1 MWLTKAHTSQEAPT
15 STSGSSSLIFYL
27 RTFFIP
33 FKVISFDKKC
43 SFIFTS
49 LIKSVLKYFLIK
61 LLKYA
66 VVCNIIKKR
75 ISIYYINNSVYII
88 TNLYKGGINMNKNL
102 KSILFL
108 FLLVISSSTFTST
121 LTTKRMRAN
130 SIRINAL
137 EINKMEALKEEPP
150 EEMTIVLDDRALN
163 FDFDKSVVKP
173 QYNEMLTNLK
183 DFIEKNDYEVTIVG
197 HTDYIA
203 SNAYNMGLSKR
214 RAEAVKAKL
223 IELGL
228 DPSRI
233 VGIVPRGEEEPIADN
248 ATTEGR
254 AKNRR
259 VEFKLVKRGS
269 KGEVNSEE
277 SRVIDVKKEEVKT
290 EN

>member
-1 MWLTKAHTSQEAPT
+1 M
-15 STSGSSSLIFYL
+15 
-27 RTFFIP
+27 
-33 FKVISFDKKC
+33 KK
-43 SFIFTS
+43 
-49 LIKSVLKYFLIK
+49 LSVLK
-61 LLKYA
+61 
-66 VVCNIIKKR
+66 
-75 ISIYYINNSVYII
+75 
-88 TNLYKGGINMNKNL
+88 
-102 KSILFL
+102 ILGML
-108 FLLVISSSTFTST
+108 FLLILSSTSFTST
-121 LTTKRMRAN
+121 FTTKRMRAN

-137 EINKMEALKEEPP
+137 EINKMEALPEEPP

-163 FDFDKSVVKP
+163 FDFDKSFVKP
-173 QYNEMLTNLK
+173 QYDKMLTNLK
-183 DFIEKNDYEVTIVG
+183 EFIEKNDYEVTIVG

-203 SNAYNMGLSKR
+203 SNEYNMGLSKR

-233 VGIVPRGEEEPIADN
+233 VETVARGEEEPVADN
-248 ATTEGR
+248 STTEGR

-269 KGEVNSEE
+269 KREVNSEE

>member
-1 MWLTKAHTSQEAPT
+1 
-15 STSGSSSLIFYL
+15 
-27 RTFFIP
+27 
-33 FKVISFDKKC
+33 
-43 SFIFTS
+43 
-49 LIKSVLKYFLIK
+49 
-61 LLKYA
+61 
-66 VVCNIIKKR
+66 
-75 ISIYYINNSVYII
+75 
-88 TNLYKGGINMNKNL
+88 MNKNL

-214 RAEAVKAKL
+214 RAE
-223 IELGL
+223 
-228 DPSRI
+228 
-233 VGIVPRGEEEPIADN
+233 
-248 ATTEGR
+248 R

-277 SRVIDVKKEEVKT
+277 SRVIDVKKEEVKS
-290 EN
+290 ENWQEGGRKWTVIYAK

>member
-1 MWLTKAHTSQEAPT
+1 
-15 STSGSSSLIFYL
+15 
-27 RTFFIP
+27 
-33 FKVISFDKKC
+33 
-43 SFIFTS
+43 
-49 LIKSVLKYFLIK
+49 
-61 LLKYA
+61 
-66 VVCNIIKKR
+66 
-75 ISIYYINNSVYII
+75 
-88 TNLYKGGINMNKNL
+88 MNKNL

-203 SNAYNMGLSKR
+203 VSYTHLFYG
-214 RAEAVKAKL
+214 
-223 IELGL
+223 
-228 DPSRI
+228 
-233 VGIVPRGEEEPIADN
+233 
-248 ATTEGR
+248 
-254 AKNRR
+254 
-259 VEFKLVKRGS
+259 F
-269 KGEVNSEE
+269 
-277 SRVIDVKKEEVKT
+277 
-290 EN
+290 

>member
-1 MWLTKAHTSQEAPT
+1 MKRL
-15 STSGSSSLIFYL
+15 
-27 RTFFIP
+27 
-33 FKVISFDKKC
+33 
-43 SFIFTS
+43 
-49 LIKSVLKYFLIK
+49 SVLKIL
-61 LLKYA
+61 
-66 VVCNIIKKR
+66 
-75 ISIYYINNSVYII
+75 
-88 TNLYKGGINMNKNL
+88 GI
-102 KSILFL
+102 L
-108 FLLVISSSTFTST
+108 FLLVLSSTSYTST
-121 LTTKRMRAN
+121 FTTKRMRAN

-163 FDFDKSVVKP
+163 FDFDKSFVKP
-173 QYNEMLTNLK
+173 QYDEMLTNLK
-183 DFIEKNDYEVTIVG
+183 EFITKNDYEVTIVG

-203 SNAYNMGLSKR
+203 SNEYNMGLSKR

-233 VGIVPRGEEEPIADN
+233 VAIVPRGEEEPVADN
-248 ATTEGR
+248 STTEGR

-269 KGEVNSEE
+269 KGEANPEE
-277 SRVIDVKKEEVKT
+277 SRVIEVKKEEAKT

>member
-1 MWLTKAHTSQEAPT
+1 
-15 STSGSSSLIFYL
+15 
-27 RTFFIP
+27 
-33 FKVISFDKKC
+33 
-43 SFIFTS
+43 
-49 LIKSVLKYFLIK
+49 
-61 LLKYA
+61 
-66 VVCNIIKKR
+66 
-75 ISIYYINNSVYII
+75 
-88 TNLYKGGINMNKNL
+88 MNKNL

-121 LTTKRMRAN
+121 LTTKRIRAN

-163 FDFDKSVVKP
+163 FEFDKSVVKP

-290 EN
+290 ENWQKGGRKWTII